1 MSAKP
6 DELLQLIESALE
18 AALPISTL
26 PGNSDLNR
34 AIHSAV
40 FPGGKR
46 LRPVFTLLAA
56 QAAGVPVT
64 SALDAAC
71 AVEFLHCSS
80 LVFDDLPCM
89 DDAGLRRNRL
99 PLHLQFRES
108 TALLAGL
115 ALFNEAYRLFGR
127 HPRLLA
133 DAADC
138 VGVDGMIGGQAVDV
152 QQEENPCADL
162 AVRDRKTSALMRLT
176 FIAGPC
182 SGEASAE
189 VVDLL
194 SDCGERLGFAYQIL
208 DDLRDASPETG
219 KTASQDERHHRPVH
233 SGAEACRQRALD
245 EVEAV
250 CNILRS
256 KFGASAGPLIAAVR
270 MVFAGVSQT
279 NPARLVSA

>member
-1 MSAKP
+1 M
-6 DELLQLIESALE
+6 
-18 AALPISTL
+18 
-26 PGNSDLNR
+26 
-34 AIHSAV
+34 
-40 FPGGKR
+40 
-46 LRPVFTLLAA
+46 FTLLAA
-56 QAAGVPVT
+56 QAAGIPLT

-138 VGVDGMIGGQAVDV
+138 VGVDGMIGGQCLDMRQDCEAS
-152 QQEENPCADL
+152 NL
-162 AVRDRKTSALMRLT
+162 TVRDRKTSGLMRLT
-176 FIAGPC
+176 FIAGPL
-182 SGEASAE
+182 SGNASPEA
-189 VVDLL
+189 VDLF
-194 SDCGERLGFAYQIL
+194 STCGERLGLAYQIL
-208 DDLRDASPETG
+208 DDIRDASPETG
-219 KTASQDERHHRPVH
+219 KTAAQDQRHQRPVH
-233 SGAEACRQRALD
+233 SGADACRAAALA

-250 CNILRS
+250 CRNLRDT
-256 KFGASAGPLIAAVR
+256 FGTSAAPLISAIE
-270 MVFAGVSQT
+270 MIFAGVS
-279 NPARLVSA
+279 NSSPKHLVSV